1 MKPQKTI
8 HPEWATKH
16 RTPRTE
22 LRRISGRYY
31 LYEVSSK
38 YDPVKKRAKKITGKI
53 LGTITEK
60 DGFIPS
66 SKRTLAQKAGNA
78 VDLSS
83 IAVREYGFTAFLAFY
98 NSLIEERLQK
108 FFPDHYRQIIYM
120 AYARLLFQSP
130 LKNISFHINKSM
142 MTVSDD
148 MSYSEKDFSSML
160 RTIGTMRQQA
170 TSYMQSFIKPN
181 DYVMVDM
188 TNMFSASNSM
198 RFVKQ
203 GYNSDMIF
211 EGQFNLMYIYSPELK
226 QPVFYRLFAGN
237 TKEVTGFKLCLQES
251 GLQQAVIVADK
262 GFYSKTNIEVIRE
275 AGLQYIIPLKRDSSL
290 VDYSELDRKNN
301 LFFKFE
307 ERYVWYAKYER
318 EGQQIF
324 LFRDEKL
331 KVQEEK
337 DYLDRIEKLPEEYS
351 IELFHQKSERFGTMA
366 MVSNLEDAEAEH
378 IYTTYKS
385 RNNVEVMFDGV
396 KNILHADRTYMQNE
410 DALQG
415 WMFVNHI
422 ALQWYYNLYSILQQ
436 HKQLK
441 RYSVSDFIKHLYEI
455 KKVKINDK
463 WVTEPIT
470 KASKDLLAK
479 LNIHIT

>member
-1 MKPQKTI
+1 MKSKNPA

-16 RTPRTE
+16 RTPKTE
-22 LRRISGRYY
+22 LRYISGRYY

-38 YDPVKKRAKKITGKI
+38 YDSVKKRAKKISGKI

-66 SKRTLAQKAGNA
+66 AKRVLAQKAGNS

-98 NSLIEERLQK
+98 NTQLEERLQK

-120 AYARLLFQSP
+120 AYSRLLFQSP
-130 LKNISFHINKSM
+130 LKNIPFHISKSM
-142 MTVSDD
+142 MSVSDEE
-148 MSYSEKDFSSML
+148 SYTEKKISSTL
-160 RTIGTMRQQA
+160 RTIGVMRQQA

-188 TNMFSASNSM
+188 TNMFSASDSM

-211 EGQFNLMYIYSPELK
+211 DGQFNLMYIYSPELK
-226 QPVFYRLFAGN
+226 QPVFYRLFTGN
-237 TKEVTGFKLCLQES
+237 TKEVSGFRLCLQES

-262 GFYSKTNIEVIRE
+262 GFYSKANIEMIRE

-290 VDYSELDRKNN
+290 VDYSKLDRKNN

-307 ERYVWYAKYER
+307 NRYVWYAQYEQD
-318 EGQQIF
+318 GQQLF

-351 IELFHQKSERFGTMA
+351 MEGFHQKSERFGTMT
-366 MVSNLEDAEAEH
+366 MISNLKDADAEH

-385 RNNVEVMFDGV
+385 RNNVEIMFDGV
-396 KNILHADRTYMQNE
+396 KNILDADRTYMQNE

-422 ALQWYYNLYSILQQ
+422 ALQWYYNLYTILQQ

-470 KASKDLLAK
+470 KASKDLLDK